1 MKIFRMEPMRFVKL
15 AFYLLIVMS
24 LGGCAGVRVSQ
35 DYEPGTDFATY
46 KTFGWKSAV
55 QPQTG
60 DIRIDNPLLDGRIR
74 KALER
79 ALAAKGYRNTD
90 QGSADLLVDYILAV
104 QAKIDSSPVSIGTV
118 FGIGGGGSFG
128 GIGVGTPVVD
138 SYEEG
143 LLVINLYNS
152 KTGQLIWRGSGTRRI
167 GWQSDPAKNTEEVDT
182 LVDRI
187 LAQYPPPSKS

>member
-1 MKIFRMEPMRFVKL
+1 MRSVK
-15 AFYLLIVMS
+15 ASVYLFILVI

-35 DYEPGTDFATY
+35 DFEPGTDFSAY
-46 KTFGWKSAV
+46 ETFDWQSAA

-74 KALER
+74 KAVEL
-79 ALAAKGYRNTD
+79 ALVAKGFRKTD
-90 QGSADLLVDYILAV
+90 RASADFLVDYSLAV
-104 QAKIDSSPVSIGTV
+104 QAKIDSSPVSIGTG

-143 LLVINLYNS
+143 LLIINIYDT
-152 KTGQLIWRGSGTRRI
+152 KTGQLIWRGSGTRRLS
-167 GWQSDPAKNTEEVDT
+167 WPSEPAKNTADVNT
-182 LVDRI
+182 LVDKI
-187 LAQYPPPSKS
+187 LAQYPPLSQN

>member
-1 MKIFRMEPMRFVKL
+1 MNFLGEEPMRIVKL
-15 AFYLLIVMS
+15 ATYLFILVT

-35 DYEPGTDFATY
+35 DYEPGTDFAVY
-46 KTFGWKSAV
+46 KTFDWKLAD

-74 KALER
+74 KAVEL
-79 ALAAKGYRNTD
+79 ALVAKGLRKTD
-90 QGSADLLVDYILAV
+90 RASADFLVEYSLAV
-104 QAKIDSSPVSIGTV
+104 QAKIDSSPVSIGTG

-143 LLVINLYNS
+143 LLVINLYDA
-152 KTGQLIWRGSGTRRI
+152 KTEQLIWRGSGTRRL
-167 GWQSDPAKNTEEVDT
+167 GWQSDPAKSTEEVNT
-182 LVDRI
+182 LVDKV
-187 LAQYPPPSKS
+187 LAQYPPSSKN

>member
-1 MKIFRMEPMRFVKL
+1 MRIVKL
-15 AFYLLIVMS
+15 ALYLLIVAA

-46 KTFGWKSAV
+46 KTFDWKSAV

-74 KALER
+74 KAIER
-79 ALAAKGYRNTD
+79 LLVAKGYRKTR
-90 QGSADLLVDYILAV
+90 GTADFLVDYSLAV
-104 QAKIDSSPVSIGTV
+104 QAKVDSSPVSIGTG
-118 FGIGGGGSFG
+118 FGIGSGGSFG

-143 LLVINLYNS
+143 LLVINLYDT
-152 KTGQLIWRGSGTRRI
+152 KTGQLTWRGSGTRRL
-167 GWQSDPAKNTEEVDT
+167 GWQSDTAKNTEKVNT
-182 LVDRI
+182 LVDKV
-187 LAQYPPPSKS
+187 LAQFPPPSK

>member
-1 MKIFRMEPMRFVKL
+1 MHIVKQ
-15 AFYLLIVMS
+15 AFYLLIVVT

-46 KTFGWKSAV
+46 KTFDWKSAV

-74 KALER
+74 KAVESTLI
-79 ALAAKGYRNTD
+79 AKGYRKTD
-90 QGSADLLVDYILAV
+90 QESADFLVAYSLAV
-104 QAKIDSSPVSIGTV
+104 QAKVDSSPVSIGTG

-143 LLVINLYNS
+143 LLVINFYDT
-152 KTGQLIWRGSGTRRI
+152 KTGQLIWRGSGTRRL
-167 GWQSDPAKNTEEVDT
+167 GWQSDPVKNTEEVNA
-182 LVDRI
+182 LVDKI

>member
-1 MKIFRMEPMRFVKL
+1 MHIVKQ
-15 AFYLLIVMS
+15 AFYLLIVLT

-46 KTFGWKSAV
+46 KAFDWKSAV
-55 QPQTG
+55 QQQTG

-74 KALER
+74 NAVQLALV
-79 ALAAKGYRNTD
+79 AKGYRKTD
-90 QGSADLLVDYILAV
+90 QVSANFLVAYSLTV
-104 QAKIDSSPVSIGTV
+104 QDKIDSSPVSVGTG

-143 LLVINLYNS
+143 LLVINLYDT
-152 KTGQLIWRGSGTRRI
+152 KTGQLFWRGSGTRRL
-167 GWQSDPAKNTEEVDT
+167 GWQSDPAKNTEEVNT
-182 LVDRI
+182 LVDKI
-187 LAQYPPPSKS
+187 LTQYPPSSKN

>member
-1 MKIFRMEPMRFVKL
+1 MHIVKQ
-15 AFYLLIVMS
+15 AFYLLIVVT

-46 KTFGWKSAV
+46 KAFDWKSAV

-74 KALER
+74 KAVESVLI
-79 ALAAKGYRNTD
+79 AKGYRKTD
-90 QGSADLLVDYILAV
+90 QGSADFLVAYSLAV
-104 QAKIDSSPVSIGTV
+104 QAKVDSSPVSIGTG

-143 LLVINLYNS
+143 LLVINLYDT
-152 KTGQLIWRGSGTRRI
+152 KTGQLIWRGSGTRRL
-167 GWQSDPAKNTEEVDT
+167 GWQSDPAKNTEEVNT
-182 LVDRI
+182 LVDKI

>member
-1 MKIFRMEPMRFVKL
+1 MRSVKV
-15 AFYLLIVMS
+15 AFYLFIVVT

-35 DYEPGTDFATY
+35 DYEPGTDFSTY
-46 KTFGWKSAV
+46 NAFDWKSSI

-74 KALER
+74 KAVER
-79 ALAAKGYRNTD
+79 GLVEKGYRKTD
-90 QGSADLLVDYILAV
+90 QMSADFLVEYSLAV
-104 QAKIDSSPVSIGTV
+104 QAKVDSSPVSIGTG

-143 LLVINLYNS
+143 LLVINFFDTKS
-152 KTGQLIWRGSGTRRI
+152 GQLIWRGSGTRRL
-167 GWQSDPAKNTEEVDT
+167 GWQSDPAKNTEEVNT
-182 LVDRI
+182 LVDKV
-187 LAQYPPPSKS
+187 LVQYPPPKR